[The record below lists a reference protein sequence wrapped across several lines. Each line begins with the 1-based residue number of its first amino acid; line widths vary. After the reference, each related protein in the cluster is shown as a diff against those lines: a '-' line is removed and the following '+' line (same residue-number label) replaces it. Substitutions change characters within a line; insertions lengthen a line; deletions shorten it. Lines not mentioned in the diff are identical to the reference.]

1 MSLPIKIEQQK
12 ELMQMALDKL
22 YCMEQVVSVVEKF
35 DTTRAA
41 VLRDEFRGEYADIM
55 GDLRNNLN
63 SIG

>member
-1 MSLPIKIEQQK
+1 
-12 ELMQMALDKL
+12 MALDKL